1 MEWFPTMGLLVLAR
15 GALMSSTSK
24 IEIRGL
30 SKVFDGSQ
38 RSRTSVFDNVDLS
51 INDGEFVSLV
61 GPSGCGKSTLLLCIA
76 GLEIPSEG
84 QMLLESVPIT
94 KPGPELAIV
103 FQEYALFPW
112 RSVIRNV
119 EYGLEVAGIA
129 ARERRERAKEKL
141 ALVGL
146 TGFDDYWPHE
156 LSGGMRQR
164 VAIARALV
172 TEPKVLLLDEPFGA
186 LDALTRSS
194 LQKEL
199 SRICQATKKT
209 VLFVTHSIAEAV
221 YLSDR
226 IVLLSHRPATIRLDV
241 ETKLPRPRDP
251 YDPEFVVLEERLE
264 RMLLTENTIET
275 GAMAAT

>member
-1 MEWFPTMGLLVLAR
+1 MPSRA
-15 GALMSSTSK
+15 K
-24 IEIRGL
+24 IEVIHLNKIFEGVRRNRTA
-30 SKVFDGSQ
+30 VFHDISL
-38 RSRTSVFDNVDLS
+38 VVE
-51 INDGEFVSLV
+51 DGEFVSLV

-76 GLEIPSEG
+76 GLETPSSGELRLEG
-84 QMLLESVPIT
+84 NLIT

-119 EYGLEVAGIA
+119 EYGLEATGVP
-129 ARERRERAKEKL
+129 ARLRRTRAMEKL

-146 TGFDDYWPHE
+146 VGFEHYWPHE

-194 LQKEL
+194 MQREL
-199 SRICQATKKT
+199 SRICQASAKT
-209 VLFVTHSIAEAV
+209 VLLVTHSISEAV

-226 IVLLSHRPATIRLDV
+226 IILLSQRPAVIQLEVKTD
-241 ETKLPRPRDP
+241 LPRPRDA
-251 YDPEFVVLEERLE
+251 YDPRFIALQEKLE
-264 RMLLTENTIET
+264 RMLLDEVANKNGTV
-275 GAMAAT
+275 AAA

>member
-1 MEWFPTMGLLVLAR
+1 MMPSRA
-15 GALMSSTSK
+15 K
-24 IEIRGL
+24 IEVSRL
-30 SKVFDGSQ
+30 SKVFKGSP
-38 RSRTSVFDNVDLS
+38 RSWTTVFEDISLTID
-51 INDGEFVSLV
+51 DGEFVSLV
-61 GPSGCGKSTLLLCIA
+61 GPSGCGKSTLLLCVA
-76 GLEIPSEG
+76 GLESHSSGEIRLEG
-84 QMLLESVPIT
+84 ELIT

-119 EYGLEVAGIA
+119 EYGLEVAGIP
-129 ARERRERAKEKL
+129 ARQRRQRAEEKL

-146 TGFDDYWPHE
+146 TGFEHYWPHE

-186 LDALTRSS
+186 LDALTRSL

-199 SRICQATKKT
+199 SRICQASPKT
-209 VLFVTHSIAEAV
+209 VLFVTHSISEAI

-226 IVLLSHRPATIRLDV
+226 IILLSNRPATIRLDIK
-241 ETKLPRPRDP
+241 TSLPRPRDP
-251 YDPEFVVLEERLE
+251 YHPQFVDLHGKLE
-264 RMLLTENTIET
+264 RMLLQELPEET
-275 GAMAAT
+275 GAVAAA

>member
-1 MEWFPTMGLLVLAR
+1 MPSRA
-15 GALMSSTSK
+15 K
-24 IEIRGL
+24 IEISHV
-30 SKVFDGSQ
+30 SKVFKGSP
-38 RSRTSVFDNVDLS
+38 RSWTPVFDDINLS
-51 INDGEFVSLV
+51 IDDGEFLSLV
-61 GPSGCGKSTLLLCIA
+61 GPSGCGKSTLLLCVA
-76 GLEIPSEG
+76 GLETQSSGEIRLEG
-84 QMLLESVPIT
+84 ELIT

-112 RSVIRNV
+112 RSVVRNV
-119 EYGLEVAGIA
+119 EYGLEIAGIS
-129 ARERRERAKEKL
+129 ARERRKRAKEKL

-146 TGFDDYWPHE
+146 DGFEDYWPHE

-199 SRICQATKKT
+199 SRICQAATKT
-209 VLFVTHSIAEAV
+209 VLFVTHSISEAI

-226 IVLLSHRPATIRLDV
+226 IVLLSKRPAAIRLDIK
-241 ETKLPRPRDP
+241 TLLPRPRDP
-251 YDPEFVVLEERLE
+251 YDPKFVALQEKLE
-264 RMLLTENTIET
+264 RMLLQEIPDQT
-275 GAMAAT
+275 GPAVSCATR

>member
-1 MEWFPTMGLLVLAR
+1 
-15 GALMSSTSK
+15 MSSRAK
-24 IEIRGL
+24 IEICNV
-30 SKVFDGSQ
+30 SKMFDGSR
-38 RSRTSVFDNVDLS
+38 RSRTAVFDNVNLS
-51 INDGEFVSLV
+51 LNDGEFVSLV
-61 GPSGCGKSTLLLCIA
+61 GPSGCGKSTLLLCVA
-76 GLEIPSEG
+76 GLETQSQGRI
-84 QMLLESVPIT
+84 LLEGTLIT

-119 EYGLEVAGIA
+119 EYGLEVAGIP
-129 ARERRERAKEKL
+129 ARERQERAREKL

-146 TGFDDYWPHE
+146 IGFEHYWPHE

-186 LDALTRSS
+186 LDALTRSA

-199 SRICQATKKT
+199 SRICLATKKT
-209 VLFVTHSIAEAV
+209 VLFVTHSISEAI

-226 IVLLSHRPATIRLDV
+226 IILLSKRPAAIRFEV

-251 YDPEFVVLEERLE
+251 YDPEFVALQEKLEQ
-264 RMLLTENTIET
+264 MLLQELPDET
-275 GAMAAT
+275 KAVATA

>member
-1 MEWFPTMGLLVLAR
+1 MATG
-15 GALMSSTSK
+15 SK
-24 IEIRGL
+24 IDVCNL
-30 SKVFDGSQ
+30 SKVFEGSQ
-38 RSRTSVFDNVDLS
+38 RSRTAVFSDVNLT

-76 GLEIPSEG
+76 GLETYSQG
-84 QMLLESVPIT
+84 QILLEGRPVT

-119 EYGLEVAGIA
+119 EYGLEVAGIP
-129 ARERRERAKEKL
+129 ARERRQRAKEKL

-146 TGFDDYWPHE
+146 VGFEDYWPHE

-186 LDALTRSS
+186 LDALTRAS

-199 SRICQATKKT
+199 SRICQATGKT
-209 VLFVTHSIAEAV
+209 VVFVTHSISEAV

-226 IVLLSHRPATIRLDV
+226 IILLSKRPAAIRLNV

-251 YDPEFVVLEERLE
+251 YDAAFVDLEKELE
-264 RMLLTENTIET
+264 RTLLAEIPDET
-275 GAMAAT
+275 KAIAAA

>member
-1 MEWFPTMGLLVLAR
+1 MPSRA
-15 GALMSSTSK
+15 K
-24 IEIRGL
+24 IEIFHL
-30 SKVFDGSQ
+30 SKTFEGSP
-38 RSRTSVFDNVDLS
+38 RSRTVVFHNISLA
-51 INDGEFVSLV
+51 IEDGEFVSLV
-61 GPSGCGKSTLLLCIA
+61 GPSGCGKSTLLLCVA
-76 GLEIPSEG
+76 GLETQSSGEIRLEG
-84 QMLLESVPIT
+84 KLIT

-119 EYGLEVAGIA
+119 EYGLEAAGVP
-129 ARERRERAKEKL
+129 ARLRRERAMEKL

-146 TGFDDYWPHE
+146 VGFEDYWPHE

-194 LQKEL
+194 MQREL
-199 SRICQATKKT
+199 SRICHVTAKT
-209 VLFVTHSIAEAV
+209 VLFVTHSISEAV

-226 IVLLSHRPATIRLDV
+226 IVLLSPRPAAIRLDV
-241 ETKLPRPRDP
+241 KTDLPRPRDS
-251 YDPEFVVLEERLE
+251 YDPRFIALQEKLE
-264 RMLLTENTIET
+264 RMLLDEMSNQNGTV
-275 GAMAAT
+275 AAA

>member
-1 MEWFPTMGLLVLAR
+1 MTAG
-15 GALMSSTSK
+15 SK
-24 IEIRGL
+24 IEICKL
-30 SKVFDGSQ
+30 CKIFDGFQ
-38 RSRTSVFDNVDLS
+38 RSRTAVFDNIDFS
-51 INDGEFVSLV
+51 ISDGEFVSLV

-76 GLEIPSEG
+76 GLETHTHGQILLEG
-84 QMLLESVPIT
+84 QPVT

-119 EYGLEVAGIA
+119 EYGLEVAGISVQ
-129 ARERRERAKEKL
+129 ERHQRAKEKL

-146 TGFDDYWPHE
+146 VGFEDYWPHE

-199 SRICQATKKT
+199 ERICQAAKKT
-209 VLFVTHSIAEAV
+209 VLFVTHSINEAV

-226 IVLLSHRPATIRLDV
+226 IVLLSKRPATIRMNV

-251 YDPEFVVLEERLE
+251 YDPAFIALQEELE
-264 RMLLTENTIET
+264 RSLLTEIADSPNNV
-275 GAMAAT
+275 GAPVGTEY

>member
-1 MEWFPTMGLLVLAR
+1 MPSRA
-15 GALMSSTSK
+15 K
-24 IEIRGL
+24 IEICNV

-38 RSRTSVFDNVDLS
+38 RSRTAVFDNVNLS
-51 INDGEFVSLV
+51 LSDGEFVSLV
-61 GPSGCGKSTLLLCIA
+61 GPSGCGKSTLLLCVA
-76 GLEIPSEG
+76 GLETQSQGKIFLEG
-84 QMLLESVPIT
+84 KLIT

-119 EYGLEVAGIA
+119 EYGLEVAGIPA
-129 ARERRERAKEKL
+129 SERADRAREKL

-146 TGFDDYWPHE
+146 IGFEDYWPHE

-199 SRICQATKKT
+199 TRICQATKKT
-209 VLFVTHSIAEAV
+209 VLFVTHSISEAI

-226 IVLLSHRPATIRLDV
+226 IILLSKRPASIRLEV

-251 YDPEFVVLEERLE
+251 YDLEFVALQEKLE
-264 RMLLTENTIET
+264 RMLLEELPDET
-275 GAMAAT
+275 KAIAAA